1 MGNLVKGSIN
11 EDYSTNIHFDFEDIE
26 CPGNPSLPTFLMKVC
41 HLLHSPPPF
50 LLAFLDSSS
59 LGCLMMNCASNSAD
73 SWV

>member
-1 MGNLVKGSIN
+1 MENPVKGSIN

-26 CPGNPSLPTFLMKVC
+26 CPGNPSLPTLLMEVC

-50 LLAFLDSSS
+50 LLAFVNSS
-59 LGCLMMNCASNSAD
+59 LGCLLMNCASNSAD